1 MSKLTI
7 SSILTI
13 LMIFVLRLTIFER
26 SVFWTDTTKQG
37 VLQVDKFNG
46 KESISTIFNEQV
58 RSIMFFKN
66 IFFYRLSHYIRVHL
80 FIQKIQLIKNILNI
94 SKRL

>member
-58 RSIMFFKN
+58 RSIMFLKT
-66 IFFYRLSHYIRVHL
+66 FFHRYKHYIHVHL
-80 FIQKIQLIKNILNI
+80 FIPKIQLN
-94 SKRL
+94 

>member
-66 IFFYRLSHYIRVHL
+66 IYKHYIRVHL

-94 SKRL
+94 SL